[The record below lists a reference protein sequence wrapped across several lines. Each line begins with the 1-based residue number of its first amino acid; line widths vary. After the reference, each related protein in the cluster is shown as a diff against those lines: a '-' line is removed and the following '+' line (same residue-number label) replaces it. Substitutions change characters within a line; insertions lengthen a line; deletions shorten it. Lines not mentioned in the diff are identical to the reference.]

1 LNTFIITGTKTDFNY
16 LNQQQKDL
24 VFKMSSQSEDYI
36 AEFKEDFNLFTKEYF
51 LNNKIEDLEF
61 ALKFDESKKTKQKN

>member
-1 LNTFIITGTKTDFNY
+1 MFD
-16 LNQQQKDL
+16 
-24 VFKMSSQSEDYI
+24 S
-36 AEFKEDFNLFTKEYF
+36 EDFNLFTKEYF